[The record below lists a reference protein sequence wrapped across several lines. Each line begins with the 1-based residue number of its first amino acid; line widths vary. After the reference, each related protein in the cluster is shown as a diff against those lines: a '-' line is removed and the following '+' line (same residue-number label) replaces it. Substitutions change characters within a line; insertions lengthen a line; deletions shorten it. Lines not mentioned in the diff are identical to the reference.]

1 MSEQKPN
8 LLQRLDE
15 IPISTLALAALLLG
29 LAPLFPEPHLWQ
41 KLKCWW
47 WRASTATGYFDLL
60 MHSTPSLLLVIRLAR
75 LGKSKNEETELK
87 LAKSF

>member
-41 KLKCWW
+41 KLKMLVVGELV
-47 WRASTATGYFDLL
+47 RPLDIFDLL

-75 LGKSKNEETELK
+75 LGKSKNEET
-87 LAKSF
+87 AA